1 MSPSISFAS
10 ALLLL
15 SSSSSSFCYH
25 SASSSSSSSSSSS
38 VRYNPDTSTTRAL
51 ASSTTHPNSMSAFRR
66 SSGSPSFTVTTTV
79 GGGQQQSQQQQ
90 QRRQT
95 QKRRMSGRHFQLE
108 ELEDAETCTTDI
120 TLNDDSSITLGITN
134 GPRCIVEESSGS
146 WSADDS
152 RMGGTMM
159 AGDDS
164 NSTTSAAGDDGNDGR
179 MFQMTLK
186 RVYPAGA
193 NSNNDDNG
201 GGSGTEWYTNT
212 KSNIGKFT
220 YTVQRLY
227 VGECSVVGGCVLAM
241 NGDIIDATAH
251 YGGGEGRIKVGYF
264 NMIDTTDERIANS
277 MDVSLA

>member
-1 MSPSISFAS
+1 
-10 ALLLL
+10 
-15 SSSSSSFCYH
+15 
-25 SASSSSSSSSSSS
+25 
-38 VRYNPDTSTTRAL
+38 
-51 ASSTTHPNSMSAFRR
+51 MSAFRR
-66 SSGSPSFTVTTTV
+66 SPGPPSFTVTATTTATTTV
-79 GGGQQQSQQQQ
+79 EGGGQQQQSSQSQQMQA
-90 QRRQT
+90 
-95 QKRRMSGRHFQLE
+95 QKRIMSGRHFQLE

-146 WSADDS
+146 WSADDYS
-152 RMGGTMM
+152 PRMMMGTTTMV
-159 AGDDS
+159 GDS
-164 NSTTSAAGDDGNDGR
+164 NSIIASAAAVDDGNGNDGQ

-193 NSNNDDNG
+193 ANGDNDYSNG

-227 VGECSVVGGCVLAM
+227 VGECFVVGGCVLAM
-241 NGDIIDATAH
+241 NGDIIDATAQ
-251 YGGGEGRIKVGYF
+251 YGEEGGGEGRQIKVGYF

>member
-1 MSPSISFAS
+1 
-10 ALLLL
+10 
-15 SSSSSSFCYH
+15 
-25 SASSSSSSSSSSS
+25 
-38 VRYNPDTSTTRAL
+38 
-51 ASSTTHPNSMSAFRR
+51 
-66 SSGSPSFTVTTTV
+66 
-79 GGGQQQSQQQQ
+79 
-90 QRRQT
+90 
-95 QKRRMSGRHFQLE
+95 MSGRHFQLE

-146 WSADDS
+146 WSADDYS
-152 RMGGTMM
+152 PRMMMGPTTMV
-159 AGDDS
+159 GDS
-164 NSTTSAAGDDGNDGR
+164 NSIIASAAAVDDGNGNDGQ

-193 NSNNDDNG
+193 ANGDDDYSNG
-201 GGSGTEWYTNT
+201 GGSGTEWYANT

-227 VGECSVVGGCVLAM
+227 VGECFVVGGCVLAM
-241 NGDIIDATAH
+241 NGDIIDATAQ
-251 YGGGEGRIKVGYF
+251 YGEEGGGGEGQQIKVGYF